1 MTSSKTTERLPAYS
15 GKNSDNVLFQLG
27 KIMQKKKSKEI
38 KEWECVRKMKEKA
51 EEGKKSHRE
60 TPPVVKVTS

>member
-1 MTSSKTTERLPAYS
+1 
-15 GKNSDNVLFQLG
+15 
-27 KIMQKKKSKEI
+27 MQKKKKAKEI